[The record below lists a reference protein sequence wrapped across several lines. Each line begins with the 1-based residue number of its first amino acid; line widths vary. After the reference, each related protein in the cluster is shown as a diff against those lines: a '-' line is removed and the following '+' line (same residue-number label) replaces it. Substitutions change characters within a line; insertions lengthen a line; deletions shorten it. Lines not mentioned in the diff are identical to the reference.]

1 MIAQQL
7 EALDAR
13 NKELST
19 LITTFEI
26 NNEDTLD
33 LKSELYANK
42 LEMVQLLQEAKSGNI
57 LQATTLEDEINS
69 LKTMPIKPKYE
80 TGIKVIDER
89 FNGGLELSQLILIGG
104 QKGAGKTAFAL
115 QYLVNVSQGHKSCF
129 ISFEMPKWKIAQRLS
144 KHNPNVNQKRNFYL
158 FDKGRDISEIEV
170 NVKKLV
176 KDGIKFFSID
186 SLMKI
191 TNKSVKSSKH
201 EQISDITNRLS
212 RLCVELDII
221 IVLIVQ
227 ISKEDLK
234 GGNMAVKGSGDAD
247 YDADIMFF
255 LTKDK
260 DDKTKRYFICDKN
273 RQNGNEF
280 KEEIYLNPKTV
291 MLQDN
296 KPSVYEVCYTTSIDD
311 KPKIEMEVI

>member
-7 EALDAR
+7 EALDVR
-13 NKELST
+13 NKEIST
-19 LITTFEI
+19 LVVTYE
-26 NNEDTLD
+26 NSGNDTLD

-57 LQATTLEDEINS
+57 LKATTLEDEITS

-80 TGIKVIDER
+80 TGIKAIDEK
-89 FNGGLELSQLILIGG
+89 FNGGLELSQLIMIGG

-115 QYLVNVSQGHKSCF
+115 QYLINVSQGYKSCF

-170 NVKKLV
+170 NVKKLA

-227 ISKEDLK
+227 VSKEDLK
-234 GGNMAVKGSGDAD
+234 GGYMAVKGSGDAD

-260 DDKTKRYFICDKN
+260 DDKTKRYFICEKN

-291 MLQDN
+291 QLQEH
-296 KPSVYEVCYTTSIDD
+296 KPSIYETCYTTAVDD
-311 KPKIEMEVI
+311 KPKIDMEVI